1 MAALSRKQIFDKA
14 NKEFTRLSGF
24 DLMHGDEYI
33 AGTRDMNSLIAVNY
47 QWLLDHAN
55 DVERGLLSHMKKEI
69 DAEGETM
76 EEHIRRVS
84 SDLLP
89 TPERKW

>member
-1 MAALSRKQIFDKA
+1 MSRKQILAKA

-33 AGTRDMNSLIAVNY
+33 SGTRDMSSLIAVNY

-55 DVERGLLSHMKKEI
+55 DVEGGMLSHMKKEI
-69 DAEGETM
+69 DAEDETM

-84 SDLLP
+84 SDLMP
-89 TPERKW
+89 TPEHKP